1 MKKVTAIA
9 RQVAQQDI
17 VTVQT
22 SGVDTQE
29 FITTL
34 KPLMQRVNASLQPCA
49 AGLSVRLAQG
59 QSKAFLG
66 SLSLLLSSLGFQVRT
81 A

>member
-1 MKKVTAIA
+1 MKQVIATA
-9 RQVAQQDI
+9 RESAQQDI

-29 FITTL
+29 FIATV
-34 KPLMQRVNASLQPCA
+34 KPLMQRVNASLQPSP